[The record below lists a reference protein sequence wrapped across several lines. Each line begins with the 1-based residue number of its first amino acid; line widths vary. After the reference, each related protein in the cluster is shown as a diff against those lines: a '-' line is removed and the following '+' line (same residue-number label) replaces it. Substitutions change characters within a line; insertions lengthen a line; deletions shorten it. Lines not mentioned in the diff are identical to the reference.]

1 MSSSDRPDSVRLPD
15 FEQMLSPGQA
25 LQQEQRQRPEP
36 GENSVLLPDFSEML
50 SMQGR
55 QTPAPRQGTPQEADD
70 PQRVLLPDFSGLL
83 EQQAAGAG
91 AETPESEENPP
102 SGGDAPKA
110 AAAKPLSAV
119 QDEIARTEQLCAGM
133 RREAI
138 EQARQ
143 TREQAAQEAVAIRHH
158 ARREIEAQLR
168 QENEARLAGL
178 QQTVEAA
185 AAALSEAVNG
195 LYEALEPRLLDT
207 ALRIA
212 ENILQYELDRD
223 SKAYRAIVHN
233 VLDQDYQAKALVLH
247 LPPGRYDALTGGE
260 AEFSEAM
267 RMRGVEVAR
276 DPALDETD
284 CMVTSNMGSIRGGV
298 KTQLSRI
305 RSAVQNQQRG
315 EEQP

>member
-1 MSSSDRPDSVRLPD
+1 M
-15 FEQMLSPGQA
+15 
-25 LQQEQRQRPEP
+25 
-36 GENSVLLPDFSEML
+36 
-50 SMQGR
+50 
-55 QTPAPRQGTPQEADD
+55 
-70 PQRVLLPDFSGLL
+70 
-83 EQQAAGAG
+83 
-91 AETPESEENPP
+91 
-102 SGGDAPKA
+102 
-110 AAAKPLSAV
+110 
-119 QDEIARTEQLCAGM
+119 
-133 RREAI
+133 
-138 EQARQ
+138 
-143 TREQAAQEAVAIRHH
+143 
-158 ARREIEAQLR
+158 
-168 QENEARLAGL
+168 
-178 QQTVEAA
+178 EAA